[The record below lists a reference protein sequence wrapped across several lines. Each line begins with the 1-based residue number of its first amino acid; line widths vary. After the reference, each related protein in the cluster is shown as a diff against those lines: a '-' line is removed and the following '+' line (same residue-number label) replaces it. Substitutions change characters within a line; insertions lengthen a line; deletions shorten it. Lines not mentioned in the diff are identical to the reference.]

1 MPSRNFVREIK
12 AENIKDINPLDII
25 YLALKDGS
33 IVLISDNDEET
44 IDYEDTKS
52 IESSS
57 QRISNKNFY
66 NRNYNRTNNQTKTSS
81 SHIRENDKNYNS
93 NKYLNYTRNK
103 TKINTSYSTD
113 KAENRRKIITSN
125 DRYRNDKKY
134 NCSEYKITDND
145 SMNRSTNF
153 RKNSYNCDMIKSD
166 PNINYKIR
174 NEKLDKS
181 FDKINLPPR
190 RNHVIYNNNRN
201 DNNNNNY
208 NKTNTSFHSIKVDNR
223 IDEQNKSARNYYTKK
238 DTNNNVR
245 IKISNTSISKTP
257 LRRDSQGYKYDNNMR
272 YNNIV
277 EISNLSS
284 NLCENVMNKTVQYEK
299 TDIYNKRFNNIN
311 NSNNNNKSNTN
322 YIQIN
327 SFNRGKQI
335 RSQSSSNI
343 NNRNPQTPNKYFVNR
358 KEMEIMGRIANYGN
372 SYKLLDHGH
381 PNTLFDP
388 KCPHC
393 EDLAR
398 RNKLSLSHI
407 KEESI
412 FDNHSFVAI
421 FGDSERSKGRSVK
434 KLDRHY
440 YKVN

>member
-44 IDYEDTKS
+44 IDYEDIKS

-57 QRISNKNFY
+57 QRISNRNFY
-66 NRNYNRTNNQTKTSS
+66 NRKYNKINNQTKISS
-81 SHIRENDKNYNS
+81 SYIRENDNNYNS
-93 NKYLNYTRNK
+93 NKYLNYSRNK
-103 TKINTSYSTD
+103 MKSNISYSND
-113 KAENRRKIITSN
+113 KVGNRSKIITSN
-125 DRYRNDKKY
+125 DRYRNDKIY
-134 NCSEYKITDND
+134 NRSEYIIND
-145 SMNRSTNF
+145 SDVMNRSTNY

-174 NEKLDKS
+174 NEKIDKS
-181 FDKINLPPR
+181 FDNTNLPPR
-190 RNHVIYNNNRN
+190 RNHVIYSVNRD
-201 DNNNNNY
+201 DNNNNYNN

-223 IDEQNKSARNYYTKK
+223 MDERNKSARNYYTKK
-238 DTNNNVR
+238 DINCKDRTKV
-245 IKISNTSISKTP
+245 SNSSISKTS
-257 LRRDSQGYKYDNNMR
+257 LRKDSQEYKNNKNMR
-272 YNNIV
+272 NNNIV

-284 NLCENVMNKTVQYEK
+284 NLCENIMNKTVQYEK
-299 TDIYNKRFNNIN
+299 TDIYNKRYTNNN
-311 NSNNNNKSNTN
+311 NSNSNTN
-322 YIQIN
+322 YTQIN
-327 SFNRGKQI
+327 SFNKGKQI

-343 NNRNPQTPNKYFVNR
+343 NNRYPQAPSKYYVNR
-358 KEMEIMGRIANYGN
+358 KEMEIMGRIANYGS

-421 FGDSERSKGRSVK
+421 FGDSERSKGRSVR
-434 KLDRHY
+434 KLDRQS
-440 YKVN
+440 YKFN

>member
-44 IDYEDTKS
+44 IDYEDIKS

-57 QRISNKNFY
+57 QRISNRNFY
-66 NRNYNRTNNQTKTSS
+66 NRKYNKINNQTKTYS
-81 SHIRENDKNYNS
+81 SHIKENDKNYNS
-93 NKYLNYTRNK
+93 NKYFNYSK
-103 TKINTSYSTD
+103 DKMKSNTSYSID
-113 KAENRRKIITSN
+113 KVENRKNIITSN
-125 DRYRNDKKY
+125 DRYRNDKKC
-134 NCSEYKITDND
+134 NCSEYMITDND
-145 SMNRSTNF
+145 VMNRSTHF
-153 RKNSYNCDMIKSD
+153 RKNYSNYDMIKSD

-174 NEKLDKS
+174 KEKLDKS
-181 FDKINLPPR
+181 FDNSNLPPR
-190 RNHVIYNNNRN
+190 KNHIIYSINGN
-201 DNNNNNY
+201 DNHNSNY

-223 IDEQNKSARNYYTKK
+223 IDERNKSARNYYTKK
-238 DTNNNVR
+238 E
-245 IKISNTSISKTP
+245 SNSSISKTP
-257 LRRDSQGYKYDNNMR
+257 LRKDSQGNRYDRNMR

-284 NLCENVMNKTVQYEK
+284 NVCENIMNKTVQYER
-299 TDIYNKRFNNIN
+299 TDICNKRY
-311 NSNNNNKSNTN
+311 NNNNFNNAN
-322 YIQIN
+322 YTQIN
-327 SFNRGKQI
+327 SFNKGKQI

-343 NNRNPQTPNKYFVNR
+343 SNRCPQTPNKYFVNR
-358 KEMEIMGRIANYGN
+358 KEMEIMGRIVNYDN
-372 SYKLLDHGH
+372 SCKLLDHGH

-393 EDLAR
+393 NDLAK
-398 RNKLSLSHI
+398 RNKLSLSNI

-412 FDNHSFVAI
+412 CDNHSFVAI
-421 FGDSERSKGRSVK
+421 FGDSERAKGRSIK
-434 KLDRHY
+434 KLGKSY